1 MHGPPCPLDCGVR
14 GKATSLLVGGSCVSR
29 LPGQKRMATNVLK
42 PLEWVLGNFSVD
54 MGIDLGTA
62 NTLVCVRGRG
72 IILNEPSVVAVKKG
86 TNEVLLDGMAV
97 GNAAKAMLGKTPGS
111 IEAVRPLRHGVI
123 ADFEVTEKMLR
134 YFISKVHE
142 GRSWVKPQVVISV
155 PTGITDVERRAVVH
169 SAERAGARRVYLIDE
184 PMAAGI
190 GVDLPVTEARGSLIV
205 DIGGGTTEIAVLAL
219 AGTVVATSLRVAG
232 DEMDEAIANH
242 MRRFHNLLIGEQSA
256 ERIKLTIGSAWPME
270 QELSMEVKGRDT
282 ITGLPSRAQ
291 VTSIEIREALGGP
304 VRKICE
310 SIRQVLEEAPPEI
323 AADLCDAGCT
333 IVGGGALLYGMAAA
347 VTDFLGIQA
356 RVGEDPLTAVARGT
370 GVFLEKLDIF
380 SRVLSADD
388 EG

>member
-1 MHGPPCPLDCGVR
+1 MSNH
-14 GKATSLLVGGSCVSR
+14 
-29 LPGQKRMATNVLK
+29 VLK
-42 PLEWVLGNFSVD
+42 PLEWMLGNFSVD

-62 NTLVCVRGRG
+62 NTLVCVLGRG

-142 GRSWVKPQVVISV
+142 GRNWVKPQVVISV

-205 DIGGGTTEIAVLAL
+205 DIGGGTTEVAIISL
-219 AGTVVATSLRVAG
+219 AGIVNARSVRVAG
-232 DEMDEAIANH
+232 DEIDEAIANYV
-242 MRRFHNLLIGEQSA
+242 RRAYNLFIGDRTA
-256 ERIKLTIGSAWPME
+256 EKAKMDIGSAYPME
-270 QELSMEVKGRDT
+270 QELTVEVRGRDLVS
-282 ITGLPSRAQ
+282 GLPRAAMLSSEDLRLAIQ
-291 VTSIEIREALGGP
+291 EQLNAIV
-304 VRKICE
+304 E
-310 SIRQVLEEAPPEI
+310 SVKLTLETAPPELS
-323 AADLCDAGCT
+323 ADIIHHGIYLA
-333 IVGGGALLYGMAAA
+333 GGGALLRGLDRLIQEE
-347 VTDFLGIQA
+347 TGIPVYVA
-356 RVGEDPLTAVARGT
+356 NDPLSCVVIGT
-370 GVFLEKLDIF
+370 G
-380 SRVLSADD
+380 RVMEEIRSNPRLRKVLVQASGD
-388 EG
+388 

>member
-1 MHGPPCPLDCGVR
+1 M
-14 GKATSLLVGGSCVSR
+14 SS
-29 LPGQKRMATNVLK
+29 VLK
-42 PLEWVLGNFSVD
+42 PLQWLLGNFSVD

-62 NTLVCVRGRG
+62 NTLVCVRNRG

-97 GNAAKAMLGKTPGS
+97 GNAAKAMLGKTPGG

-142 GRSWVKPQVVISV
+142 GRNWVKPQVVISV

-205 DIGGGTTEIAVLAL
+205 DIGGGTTEVAVLAL
-219 AGTVVATSLRVAG
+219 AGSVVATSLRVAG
-232 DEMDEAIANH
+232 DEMDEAIVAH
-242 MRRFHNLLIGEQSA
+242 MRRYHNLMIGEQSA

-282 ITGLPSRAQ
+282 VTGLPGRVT
-291 VTSIEIREALGGP
+291 VTSLEIREALGRP
-304 VRKICE
+304 VRQICDAV
-310 SIRQVLEEAPPEI
+310 RQVLEETPPEI
-323 AADLCDAGCT
+323 SADLCDSGVT
-333 IVGGGALLYGMAAA
+333 IVGGGALLYGIREA
-347 VTDFLGIQA
+347 VSEFLGIPA
-356 RVGEDPLTAVARGT
+356 SIAEDPLTAVARGT
-370 GVFLEKLDIF
+370 GVFLEKLDVF
-380 SRVLSADD
+380 AKVLSADD

>member
-1 MHGPPCPLDCGVR
+1 M
-14 GKATSLLVGGSCVSR
+14 ASLF
-29 LPGQKRMATNVLK
+29 K

-72 IILNEPSVVAVKKG
+72 IILNEPSVVAVKRG

-142 GRSWVKPQVVISV
+142 GRTWVKPQVVISV

-190 GVDLPVTEARGSLIV
+190 GVDMPVTEARGSLIV

-219 AGTVVATSLRVAG
+219 AGSVVATSLRIAG
-232 DEMDEAIANH
+232 DEMDEAILAH
-242 MRRFHNLLIGEQSA
+242 LRRHHNLLIGEQSA

-282 ITGLPSRAQ
+282 VTGLPSRATL
-291 VTSIEIREALGGP
+291 TSLEIREALLPP
-304 VRKICE
+304 VRRICE
-310 SIRQVLEEAPPEI
+310 AIRQALEEAPPEI
-323 AADLCDAGCT
+323 SADLVDAGCT
-333 IVGGGALLYGMAAA
+333 IVGGGALLYGIDQAIAE
-347 VTDFLGIQA
+347 FLGIPA
-356 RVGEDPLTAVARGT
+356 RVVDDPMTAVARGT
-370 GVFLEKLDIF
+370 GVFLDKLDVF

-388 EG
+388 DV

>member
-1 MHGPPCPLDCGVR
+1 M
-14 GKATSLLVGGSCVSR
+14 SSF
-29 LPGQKRMATNVLK
+29 LK
-42 PLEWVLGNFSVD
+42 PFESLLGNFSVD

-72 IILNEPSVVAVKKG
+72 IILNEPSVVAVKRDTG
-86 TNEVLLDGMAV
+86 EVLLDGMAV
-97 GNAAKAMLGKTPGS
+97 GNAAKQMLGKTPGS
-111 IEAVRPLRHGVI
+111 ITAVRPLRHGVI

-205 DIGGGTTEIAVLAL
+205 DIGGGTSEVAVLAL

-232 DEMDEAIANH
+232 DEMDEAIMNH
-242 MRRFHNLLIGEQSA
+242 LRRYHNLLIGEQSA
-256 ERIKLTIGSAWPME
+256 ERIKLTIGSAYPME

-282 ITGLPSRAQ
+282 ITGLPSRAT
-291 VTSIEIREALGGP
+291 VTSIEIREALSGP

-310 SIRQVLEEAPPEI
+310 AIRQVLEEAPPEI
-323 AADLCDAGCT
+323 AADLCDSGCT
-333 IVGGGALLYGMAAA
+333 IVGGGALLYGMAPA
-347 VTDFLGIQA
+347 VSSFLGISA
-356 RVGEDPLTAVARGT
+356 RIGDDPLTAVARGT

-380 SRVLSADD
+380 SRVLSSDD

>member
-1 MHGPPCPLDCGVR
+1 
-14 GKATSLLVGGSCVSR
+14 
-29 LPGQKRMATNVLK
+29 MATVLK

-111 IEAVRPLRHGVI
+111 IEAIRPLRHGVI

-142 GRSWVKPQVVISV
+142 GRNWVKPQVVISV

-219 AGTVVATSLRVAG
+219 AGSVVATSLRVAG
-232 DEMDEAIANH
+232 DEMDEAIVSH
-242 MRRFHNLLIGEQSA
+242 LRRYHNLMIGEQSA
-256 ERIKLTIGSAWPME
+256 ERIKLTIGSAYAME

-282 ITGLPSRAQ
+282 ITGLPGRATI
-291 VTSIEIREALGGP
+291 TSLEIREALGHP
-304 VRKICE
+304 VRQICE
-310 SIRQVLEEAPPEI
+310 AIRHVLEETPPEI
-323 AADLCDAGCT
+323 SADLVDSGCI
-333 IVGGGALLYGMAAA
+333 IVGGGALLYGIADA
-347 VTDFLGIQA
+347 VSSFLGIPA
-356 RVGEDPLTAVARGT
+356 RVADDPLTAVARGT

-380 SRVLSADD
+380 SRVLSSDD